1 VIKLTTTTPLGGT
14 VARDDQIGTLRIT
27 EWPNTALAS
36 VTMRKGKSVTFRRA
50 ALDAFGAEPP
60 AGGAGMLLGAGS
72 ASDHI
77 AVIWMGPDQYLVE
90 TEIEAEQNASISLAS
105 RLAERFAQ
113 SASITDQS
121 DAWVRFDIE
130 GDDCVAMLE
139 RLSAA
144 DSRTMKPCD
153 AVRTP
158 IHHMGCILVCRA
170 TKTRFSIFGPRSS
183 ALSLHH
189 ALTSAAASL

>member
-1 VIKLTTTTPLGGT
+1 
-14 VARDDQIGTLRIT
+14 
-27 EWPNTALAS
+27 
-36 VTMRKGKSVTFRRA
+36 
-50 ALDAFGAEPP
+50 
-60 AGGAGMLLGAGS
+60 MLLGAGS